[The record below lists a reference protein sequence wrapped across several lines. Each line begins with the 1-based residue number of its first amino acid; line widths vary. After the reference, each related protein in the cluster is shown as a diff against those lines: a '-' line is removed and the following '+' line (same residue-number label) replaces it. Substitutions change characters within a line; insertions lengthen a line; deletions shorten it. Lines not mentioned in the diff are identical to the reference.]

1 MESSNRKRAILGIVL
16 VIIGVVFLLDNLG
29 FDIELPWYIFR
40 WPIVFIILGMIN
52 LLSGNPRPAFIF
64 FGLGALFYLDVFHVL
79 DLRDAW
85 PVILIIV
92 GLSFILSKGRKS
104 NSSGKSEQDFFDEIA
119 IFGGTDKTFTSQ
131 NLQGG
136 KITSL
141 FGGSKIDLR
150 EAKLQEDGASIELFC
165 MFGGTEIQVPDDWE
179 INMDATAILG
189 GFSDERKNVNP
200 KTTGQL
206 HIKGF
211 VMFGGGELKN

>member
-1 MESSNRKRAILGIVL
+1 MEPSNRKRAILGIILVL
-16 VIIGVVFLLDNLG
+16 IGTIFLLDNLG
-29 FDIELPWYIFR
+29 FAIELPWYIFR
-40 WPIVFIILGMIN
+40 WPIVFIILGTVN

-64 FGLGALFYLDVFHVL
+64 FGLGTLFYLSIFDII

-85 PVILIIV
+85 PLILIIV
-92 GLSFILSKGRKS
+92 GLSFILKKGGKS
-104 NSSGKSEQDFFDEIA
+104 NSSGNSEQDYFDEIA

-131 NLQGG
+131 TLQGG

-150 EAKLQEDGASIELFC
+150 GAKVQEEGASIELFC
-165 MFGGTEIQVPDDWE
+165 MFGGAEILVPDDWE
-179 INMDATAILG
+179 VNMDATAILG

-200 KTTGQL
+200 DATGKL
-206 HIKGF
+206 HINGF